1 MNYVIIKIQ
10 NATFHVNVISKFAHS
25 KLYNSHD
32 MKIYIYVVF
41 CLLFYF
47 AINLT
52 CTAEKLAIYELPKE
66 DSIINSD
73 KIKIVNG
80 AVQEVF
86 TNYLNSILFYKKNF
100 NSNSVMVYIDSYIER
115 QNDTI
120 EFKINTKFYIQ
131 RFGTTQKSW
140 IDRDFAEVAALL
152 KVRTLNRIKEISVD
166 IDAKV
171 LNTLNTTTNDKEAL
185 LEKEVR
191 GEIKEN

>member
-1 MNYVIIKIQ
+1 MKKNIF
-10 NATFHVNVISKFAHS
+10 TF
-25 KLYNSHD
+25 
-32 MKIYIYVVF
+32 F
-41 CLLFYF
+41 CLLFCF
-47 AINLT
+47 VINLT
-52 CTAEKLAIYELPKE
+52 STAKKLATYELPKE

-86 TNYLNSILFYKKNF
+86 TNYLNSILFFNKNY
-100 NSNSVMVYIDSYIER
+100 NSNSVMIYIDSYIKR

-120 EFKINTKFYIQ
+120 EFKINNKFYIQ

-152 KVRTLNRIKEISVD
+152 KVRTLDRIKEISAD
-166 IDAKV
+166 IDAKI

-191 GEIKEN
+191 SEIKED